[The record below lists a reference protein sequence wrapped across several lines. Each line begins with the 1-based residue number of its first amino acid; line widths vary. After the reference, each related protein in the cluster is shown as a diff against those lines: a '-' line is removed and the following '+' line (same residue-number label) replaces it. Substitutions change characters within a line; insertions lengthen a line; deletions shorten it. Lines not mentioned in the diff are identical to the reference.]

1 MIKSILEQLKNEL
14 SDLYVEAYN
23 WIRKRKNLTI
33 VSFILLYIIICFI
46 WKPLFPLTIV
56 CCVSLIFTIIIM
68 LFPTICAFLI
78 FFLPYIEN
86 EGKKE
91 KYPILKL
98 LVVFLLALTVFIF
111 GTYFMYDVA
120 LKEIW
125 ITAPWKHILNLN

>member
-1 MIKSILEQLKNEL
+1 MIENILEQLKIEL
-14 SDLYVEAYN
+14 SDLYVEVYN

-33 VSFILLYIIICFI
+33 VFSILLYIIMCFI

-56 CCVSLIFTIIIM
+56 CCLSLIFTIIIM
-68 LFPTICAFLI
+68 LFPIIGAFLT

-125 ITAPWKHILNLN
+125 MTAPWKHILNLN